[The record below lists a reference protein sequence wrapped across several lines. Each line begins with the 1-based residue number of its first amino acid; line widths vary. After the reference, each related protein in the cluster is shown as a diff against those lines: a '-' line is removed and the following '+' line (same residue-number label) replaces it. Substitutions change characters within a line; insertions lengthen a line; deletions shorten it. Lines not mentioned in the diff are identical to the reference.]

1 MIDGKSISDQIIEF
15 ENIAYDIKLKGIVL
29 PNTMLVTFMISKLP
43 PSWTDFARSLKHKHE
58 VLYFVCRILN
68 KVPYKKN

>member
-1 MIDGKSISDQIIEF
+1 MRLQRGSDNLNPQELQEFAEWLFYVGDG
-15 ENIAYDIKLKGIVL
+15 
-29 PNTMLVTFMISKLP
+29 KLP